1 MGTHGGHGM
10 VGMDKQRKWATWV
23 LGTLMML
30 ASIYTLFLPVHTSAS
45 PLEQT
50 AESTSFVNPYIT
62 PSPAGCPNTQGMRT
76 GDIAVLTG
84 GVVIRYA
91 PDPSAPYIVTFP
103 ENREFTITG
112 DPVCFAGFH
121 WYPIAGHG
129 VRGWAS
135 EGTTN
140 GRRVWLR
147 LVRRAGEPAIPCE
160 TPQKLVVGERFD
172 ISNNVR
178 MRDIPSLLGRTLTVV
193 PNDAQVIVLLDKPTC
208 AEGIN
213 WWKVRATVVNVVYD
227 GWIAESLPAG
237 DPFVVVPTS
246 PPCHAPLA
254 LDIGEQARVIY
265 NDTQPKR
272 LRSMPTTRGTVLVDL
287 IENVPLLLLDG
298 PVCADSY
305 NWWKVRVLTSNP
317 IEGWLA
323 EGGPANYWIAPISDF
338 REP

>member
-1 MGTHGGHGM
+1 ME
-10 VGMDKQRKWATWV
+10 KQRTWATWL
-23 LGTLMML
+23 LGILMVFGCTY
-30 ASIYTLFLPVHTSAS
+30 ALFSPAPTSAS

-50 AESTSFVNPYIT
+50 AESTGFVNPYIT
-62 PSPAGCPNTQGMRT
+62 PSPAGCPPSQEMKN
-76 GDIAVLTG
+76 GDIAVLVG

-91 PDPSAPYIVTFP
+91 PDPSAPFIVTFP
-103 ENREFTITG
+103 ENREFTIVG
-112 DPVCFAGFH
+112 DRVCFAGYN

-135 EGTTN
+135 EGTSN

-147 LVRRAGEPAIPCE
+147 LVRRAGEPAIPCA

-178 MRDIPSLLGRTLTVV
+178 MRDVPNLIGRTLTVV
-193 PNDAQVIVLLDKPTC
+193 PNDAQVIVLVDKPTC
-208 AEGIN
+208 ADGIN
-213 WWKVRATVVNVVYD
+213 WWNVRATVVNVVYD
-227 GWIAESLPAG
+227 GWIAEAPRAG
-237 DPFVVVPTS
+237 DPFVIVPTS
-246 PPCHAPLA
+246 PPCHAPLN

-265 NDTQPKR
+265 YDTQPKN
-272 LRSMPTTRGTVLVDL
+272 LRSQPTTRGAVLVEL
-287 IENVPLLLLDG
+287 IENVPLQIIDG
-298 PVCADSY
+298 PICADSY

>member
-1 MGTHGGHGM
+1 MGADMH
-10 VGMDKQRKWATWV
+10 KQHNWATWV
-23 LGTLMML
+23 LGALMIVGSFY
-30 ASIYTLFLPVHTSAS
+30 ALFMPTPTNAG

-50 AESTSFVNPYIT
+50 TEGTAFVNPYIT
-62 PSPAGCPNTQGMRT
+62 PSPTGCPPSQGMKT

-91 PDPSAPYIVTFP
+91 PDPSAPFIVTFP
-103 ENREFTITG
+103 ENREFTIEGTH
-112 DPVCFAGFH
+112 VCVGGFN
-121 WYPIAGHG
+121 WYPIAGHNI
-129 VRGWAS
+129 RGWAS
-135 EGTTN
+135 EGTNN

-160 TPQKLVVGERFD
+160 TPQRLQVGERFN
-172 ISNNVR
+172 INNNVR
-178 MRDIPSLLGRTLTVV
+178 MRAEPSLTGRTVTVV
-193 PNDAQVIVLLDKPTC
+193 QYESNVIILEDKPVC
-208 AEGIN
+208 ADGIN

-227 GWIAESLPAG
+227 GWIAEAPRAG
-237 DPFVVVPTS
+237 DPLIRVPTS
-246 PPCHAPLA
+246 APCHAPLN

-272 LRSMPTTRGTVLVDL
+272 LRSAPSTTGVVLADL
-287 IENVPLLLLDG
+287 IENIPLVILDG
-298 PVCADSY
+298 PVCAESY